1 MHLRVEIH
9 NNHIKSDT
17 LTRAAESRSLC
28 STNEKHRKLKRQSM
42 NYQTLDKS
50 KQKEVAGLF
59 TSVFTASEGEKEGV
73 LIGNL
78 SSELASSID
87 NEETICFGV
96 YENESLIGSIFFT
109 RLKFNSP
116 VQVYMLAPVAVST
129 ENQGKG
135 IGQALINYGLNEL
148 KKRSVSVAVT
158 YGDPSFYSKVG
169 FRELSEN
176 VIQAPLKLSMPFGWL
191 GQSLTDEPIP
201 TINERPVCVKEFN
214 NPVYW

>member
-1 MHLRVEIH
+1 
-9 NNHIKSDT
+9 
-17 LTRAAESRSLC
+17 
-28 STNEKHRKLKRQSM
+28 M
-42 NYQTLDKS
+42 NYQALDKS
-50 KQKEVAGLF
+50 KQKEVTELF
-59 TSVFTASEGEKEGV
+59 TSVFTISEGEKEGM

-87 NEETICFGV
+87 DEETICFGC
-96 YENESLIGSIFFT
+96 YENESLTGTIFFT

-116 VQVYMLAPVAVST
+116 IQVYMLAPVSVST
-129 ENQGKG
+129 EYQGKG

-148 KKRSVSVAVT
+148 NKRSVSVAVT

-169 FRELSEN
+169 FQALSEN

-191 GQSLTDEPIP
+191 GQSLTGEPIP

-214 NPVYW
+214 DPVYW

>member
-1 MHLRVEIH
+1 
-9 NNHIKSDT
+9 
-17 LTRAAESRSLC
+17 
-28 STNEKHRKLKRQSM
+28 M

-50 KQKEVAGLF
+50 KQNEVRELF
-59 TSVFTASEGEKEGV
+59 TSVFTSSEGEKEGV

-78 SSELASSID
+78 SSELASSIN

-116 VQVYMLAPVAVST
+116 VQVYMLAPVAVRL
-129 ENQGKG
+129 EYQGKG

-169 FRELSEN
+169 FQVLSEN
-176 VIQAPLKLSMPFGWL
+176 VIQAPIKLSMPFGWL
-191 GQSLTDEPIP
+191 GQSLTREPIP
-201 TINERPVCVKEFN
+201 AINERPLCVKEFN
-214 NPVYW
+214 DPVYW